1 MLMFPLV
8 LGFSSCDKHELEPNP
23 MAKDITGMWYAQ
35 YDAEGTYGEDDEMVS
50 YTRMI
55 HAVRFNDDGTGYG
68 VTFLF
73 NNEDSDPVEI
83 AGGESMAP
91 FTYSSSADG
100 SIRLNLDKAYI
111 EYANYYKDWKM
122 TYADGHINV
131 SNGKEIFTLEKAS
144 DTMAA
149 MIQQWDYAANGGA
162 TAVTF
167 NINDADFTPDT
178 WRDQEAIYI
187 WDGTTKITG
196 ANLKDPDTYT
206 VVNMPWYQG
215 DKLTNL
221 PDGFCDDITPGNGW
235 EWVLNRCGS
244 TVTPNNN
251 FFAVYNKYSGILRI
265 FYYLPHG
272 FNTGNDHVWQV
283 SMTDHLAQSSVW
295 KYGLP
300 EDKTIVDK
308 AALGQTGS
316 GTFMEYVT
324 PWVDYM
330 SQDGLIVPNAGW
342 WAFDVDLSQTRADD
356 ILPTD
361 NIKLQ
366 MRSWNTSH
374 VSLASTVAANIEG
387 TYDGK
392 FDLTKTTVSSA
403 KGLTESLSDIKD
415 VGKDLFDAVK
425 SAVSGDWKD
434 AIKTGIS
441 FAKGA
446 FNVYG
451 AMNKETTTTVDTLA
465 KGSLT
470 GTITLGM
477 KGNIDTEGTIR
488 GSAPTV
494 GIASPTF
501 YLKDFDTK
509 HTHIGQGVW
518 NLKTAPVLMVSPVI
532 YARSSY
538 FYTRACFFDPSSIQL
553 DLNSDVFPEEE
564 IEWIDVNALCFAKE
578 SMQFRDEIRTIYGLD
593 SKEPDMPDKTTRYI
607 DAKFDPFD
615 DSSTC
620 LNDFLYAQEDKL
632 GLQACYRIDFG
643 SSVHQEVMGRGGDG
657 FWLEPIVMAQP
668 RIMEVRIPFVEINVT
683 VRVKMRNLKNP
694 IVLSRIYMP
703 QYKAYDPLLLHNNS
717 LNMPYA
723 NKIQGH
729 SPLYD
734 YQMQRIKDICTTYEH
749 LPYYDTYC
757 NYNYNFIPIIGSG
770 KMLEEKGGYAA
781 LFDGKTST
789 KWYTTYS
796 SKVNGAYYVEFCS
809 KQPITPSKYY
819 LTTGDDAQKYP
830 KRNPMDWQL
839 LAKAS
844 EGDKWTT
851 IATVTNDSR
860 LPAENLKRVEYNL
873 DVTGRQWQYFR
884 LEISKVQNSVD
895 TDDVQLSEFD
905 FGN

>member
-1 MLMFPLV
+1 MKKFVQILMLLFPLAF
-8 LGFSSCDKHELEPNP
+8 GFSSCDKEKELEPNP
-23 MAKDITGMWYAQ
+23 LAKEISGMWYAQ
-35 YDAEGTYGEDDEMVS
+35 YDAEGKNYFGDD
-50 YTRMI
+50 
-55 HAVRFNDDGTGYG
+55 FNRVLTCFNFEADGTGYWAKMLYNDNDPEKAGEPFDRYGGKSSDGNFKYSTATDGTITVSLTDEDLPDYYPKKFSLRYEEG
-68 VTFLF
+68 VIHA
-73 NNEDSDPVEI
+73 D
-83 AGGESMAP
+83 
-91 FTYSSSADG
+91 DG
-100 SIRLNLDKAYI
+100 SDSYDLL
-111 EYANYYKDWKM
+111 
-122 TYADGHINV
+122 
-131 SNGKEIFTLEKAS
+131 KAS
-144 DTMAA
+144 DGMA
-149 MIQQWDYAANGGA
+149 IVLEELCTGGA
-162 TAVTF
+162 SAVTF

-300 EDKTIVDK
+300 EDKTITDK

-342 WAFDVDLSQTRADD
+342 WAFDVDLSQTRLDD

-425 SAVSGDWKD
+425 SAVSGEWKD
-434 AIKTGIS
+434 AIKNGIS

-518 NLKTAPVLMVSPVI
+518 NLKTPPVVMVSPVI

-538 FYTRACFFDPSSIQL
+538 VYTRAYFFDPNIQL
-553 DLNSDVFPEEE
+553 ELNPNVFPEDD

-578 SMQFRDEIRTIYGLD
+578 SMQFRDEFRTIYGLD
-593 SKEPDMPDKTTRYI
+593 SKEPDMPDKTARYI
-607 DAKFDPFD
+607 NAKFAPWD

-632 GLQACYRIDFG
+632 GLQACYRINF
-643 SSVHQEVMGRGGDG
+643 STNVPQEVMGRGGDG
-657 FWLEPIVMAQP
+657 FWLEPIVMVQH
-668 RIMEVRIPFVEINVT
+668 RTMEVRIPFVEINVT

-694 IVLSRIYMP
+694 IVLSRIYLP
-703 QYKAYDPLLLHNNS
+703 EYKVYDPLQFHNNA

-723 NKIQGH
+723 SKIQGH

-734 YQMQRIKDICTTYEH
+734 YQMQRIKEICSTYEY
-749 LPYYDTYC
+749 LPYYDKYC
-757 NYNYNFIPIIGSG
+757 NYNCIPIIGSG
-770 KMLEEKGGYAA
+770 KMLEDDGGYAA
-781 LFDGKTST
+781 LFDGETST
-789 KWYTTYS
+789 KWYTYDDP
-796 SKVNGAYYVEFCS
+796 YYVEFCS

-819 LTTGDDAQKYP
+819 LTTGNDAQKYP
-830 KRNPMDWQL
+830 KRNPKDWKL
-839 LAKAS
+839 MAKARA
-844 EGDKWTT
+844 GDEWST

-884 LEISKVQNSVD
+884 LEISNTERPD
-895 TDDVQLSEFD
+895 IQLSEFD
-905 FGN
+905 FGD